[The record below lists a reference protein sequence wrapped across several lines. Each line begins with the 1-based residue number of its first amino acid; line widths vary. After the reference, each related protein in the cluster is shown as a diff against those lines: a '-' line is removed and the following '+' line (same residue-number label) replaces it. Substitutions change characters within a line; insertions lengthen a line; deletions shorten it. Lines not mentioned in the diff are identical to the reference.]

1 MKIKSSNKILVI
13 STILMFLLVTANG
26 VISSVMEA
34 KHVGEFYRAD
44 ITLKETVVFDD
55 PRIVKQY
62 GRPVTL
68 EAGTAGEVFD
78 IIDSYGE
85 RHERKHIRAS
95 FALDEDDKF
104 EVILGYEMESGKDTD
119 IIIDTFEVNK
129 NALDDSKPEEITTI
143 EFVTPA
149 ININKINDSQKIVSE
164 FKQTRER
171 YDQSIKQTIIS
182 GSIIAAVKALA
193 IVAVV
198 WLVKLIARKEKV
210 SKALV
215 VLTICFDGLMV
226 PVDLIWLYLTIQH

>member
-1 MKIKSSNKILVI
+1 
-13 STILMFLLVTANG
+13 
-26 VISSVMEA
+26 
-34 KHVGEFYRAD
+34 
-44 ITLKETVVFDD
+44 
-55 PRIVKQY
+55 
-62 GRPVTL
+62 
-68 EAGTAGEVFD
+68 
-78 IIDSYGE
+78 
-85 RHERKHIRAS
+85 
-95 FALDEDDKF
+95 
-104 EVILGYEMESGKDTD
+104 MESGKDTD
-119 IIIDTFEVNK
+119 IIIDTFEVNI

-143 EFVTPA
+143 EITTPV